1 MLAASIDL
9 SNLKADDLT
18 KIHNDILRR
27 IAEQTIQRAGD
38 AAMYDSHSSSHSK
51 NSPIAASVAVRSV

>member
-1 MLAASIDL
+1 MAAPNIDL

-27 IAEQTIQRAGD
+27 IAEQTVQRGAD
-38 AAMYDSHSSSHSK
+38 AADYDSHSSSHSK
-51 NSPIAASVAVRSV
+51 NSPNALR